1 MNRPAV
7 VAMMVLL
14 VSALLCTALG
24 VDLLDAAA
32 LCTAQRT
39 GSFFLAFGRTNFTLS
54 WSHDCAAQTTEF
66 AYRGGKA
73 PGWVAFGLCD
83 REPKAGQEEMVG
95 CEFFQFNGDLESR
108 NSGNNTA
115 NGEPKAL
122 AQNMMQNVT
131 VAVVDARYDV
141 KFSRAWL
148 AVDDAHASL
157 SAKQLRVMASFGPT
171 SFFGVQHFGDARFTM
186 PGFQQLFGEQTSTS
200 AIAVTTESGATPT
213 ASATSFAVTETS
225 SAASATSFAVTET
238 SSAASAPAHTCVMV
252 SATVAAIAPLFLLML

>member
-1 MNRPAV
+1 MTRFV
-7 VAMMVLL
+7 LMILL
-14 VSALLCTALG
+14 VSTLICTALG
-24 VDLLDAAA
+24 VDLLDAAS
-32 LCTAQRT
+32 LCAAQRN

-54 WSHDCAAQTTEF
+54 WSHDCVAQTTEF
-66 AYRGGKA
+66 SYRGGKA

-122 AQNMMQNVT
+122 AINMMQNVT

-148 AVDDAHASL
+148 AVDDVHASL

-186 PGFQQLFGEQTSTS
+186 PGFQQLFGEEKATTS
-200 AIAVTTESGATPT
+200 A
-213 ASATSFAVTETS
+213 ASETS
-225 SAASATSFAVTET
+225 SAGATTTTTTTTT
-238 SSAASAPAHTCVMV
+238 SSATMDTSSSATTSAHTCVVVV
-252 SATVAAIAPLFLLML
+252 SFFLHGKLL